1 MKRLL
6 WLLMLAPLLACSQI
20 NGIRTQWDKNFYTDY
35 GFVEVGVDA
44 RNAIIGSDK
53 NSSGFDGIFRI
64 GASHGHTRLALFYET
79 FDLIG
84 YESYGIQPSF
94 ILNPGDRLQFLT
106 GTEISII
113 NRGKA
118 GLGTTISYA
127 LNGEIE
133 YHFERFYIG
142 TKADLKRA
150 TDIQQAWR
158 FSGLVK
164 IGLKL

>member
-35 GFVEVGVDA
+35 RFVEVEVDA
-44 RNAIIGSDK
+44 RNAIMGSDK
-53 NSSGFDGIFRI
+53 NSSGFDGILRI

-84 YESYGIQPSF
+84 YESYGIQPSYV
-94 ILNPGDRLQFLT
+94 LNPGDRLKFLL
-106 GTEISII
+106 GTELSMI
-113 NRGKA
+113 NRAKA
-118 GLGTTISYA
+118 GSGTTLSYA
-127 LNGEIE
+127 INGETE
-133 YHFERFYIG
+133 YHFERIYFG
-142 TKADLKRA
+142 LKADLKRRP
-150 TDIQQAWR
+150 DITQDWG

-164 IGLKL
+164 IGFKF